1 MSVGD
6 ESGRVRTAQASSAQ
20 VGSAQCRPSTL
31 AGELRVA
38 LGKATRRLKSRRG
51 AADLPDP
58 QFNVLAI
65 ILREGP
71 LTPGA
76 LADAEHVQP
85 PSMTRTVNALVAL
98 GLVAK
103 SEHPTDGR
111 QVVVSLTPAGEAE
124 VRETRRR
131 RDSWLADQL
140 KNLTPDERQTLAQAA
155 VLLRR
160 IAAG

>member
-1 MSVGD
+1 M
-6 ESGRVRTAQASSAQ
+6 TSA
-20 VGSAQCRPSTL
+20 ADL

-38 LGKATRRLKSRRG
+38 LAASTRRIRSRRG

-65 ILREGP
+65 LLREGP

-76 LADAEHVQP
+76 LADVEHVQP
-85 PSMTRTVNALVAL
+85 PSMTRTVNALVQL
-98 GLVAK
+98 GLVQK

-111 QVVVSLTPAGEAE
+111 LVVVSLTTAGEAE

-131 RDSWLADQL
+131 RDAWLAARLDT
-140 KNLTPDERQTLAQAA
+140 LTDDERQVLAQAA
-155 VLLRR
+155 TLLRR
-160 IAAG
+160 VASG

>member
-1 MSVGD
+1 MTSD
-6 ESGRVRTAQASSAQ
+6 SPTE
-20 VGSAQCRPSTL
+20 L

-38 LGKATRRLKSRRG
+38 LAKSSRRIRSRRG
-51 AADLPDP
+51 GADLPDP

-65 ILREGP
+65 LLREGP
-71 LTPGA
+71 LSPGA

-85 PSMTRTVNALVAL
+85 PSMTRTVNALVEL
-98 GLVAK
+98 GFVQK

-111 QVVVSLTPAGEAE
+111 QVVVSLTAPGEAE

-131 RDSWLADQL
+131 RDAWLAAQL
-140 KNLTPDERQTLAQAA
+140 DTLTDDERRTLAQAA

>member
-1 MSVGD
+1 VSVVSQVRGD
-6 ESGRVRTAQASSAQ
+6 S
-20 VGSAQCRPSTL
+20 RPSVL

-38 LGKATRRLKSRRG
+38 LAKSTRRIRSRRG

-65 ILREGP
+65 LLREGP

-76 LADAEHVQP
+76 LADVEHVQP

-98 GLVAK
+98 GFVAK

-111 QVVVSLTPAGEAE
+111 QVVVSLTAAGEAE

-131 RDSWLADQL
+131 RDAWLADRL
-140 KNLTPDERQTLAQAA
+140 RTLTPQERQTLADAA
-155 VLLRR
+155 LLLHR
-160 IAAG
+160 IAGEAGR

>member
-1 MSVGD
+1 MTDLALAV
-6 ESGRVRTAQASSAQ
+6 E
-20 VGSAQCRPSTL
+20 PTL
-31 AGELRVA
+31 ASELRVA
-38 LGKATRRLKSRRG
+38 LAKSTRRIRSRRG

-65 ILREGP
+65 LLREGP
-71 LTPGA
+71 LSPGA

-98 GLVAK
+98 GFVQK

-111 QVVVSLTPAGEAE
+111 QVVVSLTAAGEAE

-131 RDSWLADQL
+131 RDAWLAGQL
-140 KNLTPDERQTLAQAA
+140 ALLTTDERQTLAQAA

>member
-1 MSVGD
+1 MSV
-6 ESGRVRTAQASSAQ
+6 EERLNAAR
-20 VGSAQCRPSTL
+20 CRPSTL

-38 LGKATRRLKSRRG
+38 LAKSTRRIRSRRG

-65 ILREGP
+65 LLREGP

-85 PSMTRTVNALVAL
+85 PSMTRTVNALVDL
-98 GLVAK
+98 GFVRK

-111 QVVVSLTPAGEAE
+111 QVVVSLTELGEAE

-131 RDSWLADQL
+131 RDAWLAEQL
-140 KNLTPDERQTLAQAA
+140 KTLTPEERRTLAQAA

>member
-1 MSVGD
+1 MSV
-6 ESGRVRTAQASSAQ
+6 EE
-20 VGSAQCRPSTL
+20 L

-38 LGKATRRLKSRRG
+38 LAKSSRRIRSRRG

-65 ILREGP
+65 LLREGP

-76 LADAEHVQP
+76 LADTEHVQP
-85 PSMTRTVNALVAL
+85 PSMTRTVNALVEL
-98 GLVAK
+98 GFVRK

-111 QVVVSLTPAGEAE
+111 QVVVSLTEPGEAE

-131 RDSWLADQL
+131 RDAWLADQL
-140 KNLTPDERQTLAQAA
+140 EMLTPEERRTLAQAA

>member
-1 MSVGD
+1 MSV
-6 ESGRVRTAQASSAQ
+6 EE
-20 VGSAQCRPSTL
+20 L

-38 LGKATRRLKSRRG
+38 LAKSSRRIRSRRG

-65 ILREGP
+65 LLREGP
-71 LTPGA
+71 LTPGV
-76 LADAEHVQP
+76 LADTEHVQP
-85 PSMTRTVNALVAL
+85 PSMTRTVNALVEL
-98 GLVAK
+98 GFVRK

-111 QVVVSLTPAGEAE
+111 QVVVSLTEPGEAE

-131 RDSWLADQL
+131 RDAWLADQL
-140 KNLTPDERQTLAQAA
+140 ETLTPEERRTLAQAA

>member
-1 MSVGD
+1 MS
-6 ESGRVRTAQASSAQ
+6 SGTGV
-20 VGSAQCRPSTL
+20 L

-38 LGKATRRLKSRRG
+38 LAKSTRRIRSRRG

-65 ILREGP
+65 LLREGP

-98 GLVAK
+98 GFVRK

-111 QVVVSLTPAGEAE
+111 HVVVSLTEAGEAE

-131 RDSWLADQL
+131 RDAWLAGQL
-140 KNLTPDERQTLAQAA
+140 AQLTPDERQTLAQAA

>member
-1 MSVGD
+1 MSSPT
-6 ESGRVRTAQASSAQ
+6 SGAE
-20 VGSAQCRPSTL
+20 L

-38 LGKATRRLKSRRG
+38 LAKSSRRIRSRRG

-65 ILREGP
+65 LLREGP
-71 LTPGA
+71 LSPGA

-85 PSMTRTVNALVAL
+85 PSMTRTVNALVEL
-98 GLVAK
+98 GFVQK

-111 QVVVSLTPAGEAE
+111 QVVVSLTAQGEAE

-131 RDSWLADQL
+131 RDAWLAAQL
-140 KNLTPDERQTLAQAA
+140 DTLTDDERRTLAQAA

>member
-1 MSVGD
+1 MST
-6 ESGRVRTAQASSAQ
+6 ESAAE
-20 VGSAQCRPSTL
+20 L

-38 LGKATRRLKSRRG
+38 LAKSTRRIRSRRG

-65 ILREGP
+65 LLREGP
-71 LTPGA
+71 LSPGA

-85 PSMTRTVNALVAL
+85 PSMTRTVNALVEL
-98 GLVAK
+98 GFVRK

-111 QVVVSLTPAGEAE
+111 QVVVSLTEQGEAE

-131 RDSWLADQL
+131 RDAWLADQL
-140 KNLTPDERQTLAQAA
+140 AVLTADERATLARAA
-155 VLLRR
+155 ELLRR
-160 IAAG
+160 IAAGAAG

>member
-1 MSVGD
+1 M
-6 ESGRVRTAQASSAQ
+6 TATTAAD
-20 VGSAQCRPSTL
+20 L
-31 AGELRVA
+31 AGDLRVA
-38 LGKATRRLKSRRG
+38 LAKSTRRIRSRRG

-65 ILREGP
+65 LLREGP
-71 LTPGA
+71 LSPGA

-85 PSMTRTVNALVAL
+85 PSMTRTVNALVQL
-98 GLVAK
+98 GFVAK

-111 QVVVSLTPAGEAE
+111 QVVVSLTELGEAE

-131 RDSWLADQL
+131 RDAWLAGRL
-140 KNLTPDERQTLAQAA
+140 ATLTEDERRTLAQAA
-155 VLLRR
+155 DLLRR

>member
-1 MSVGD
+1 MSV
-6 ESGRVRTAQASSAQ
+6 EE
-20 VGSAQCRPSTL
+20 L

-38 LGKATRRLKSRRG
+38 LAKSSRRIRSRRG

-65 ILREGP
+65 LLREGP
-71 LTPGA
+71 LTPGV
-76 LADAEHVQP
+76 LADTEHVQP
-85 PSMTRTVNALVAL
+85 PSMTRTVTALVEL
-98 GLVAK
+98 GFVRK

-111 QVVVSLTPAGEAE
+111 QVVVSLTEPGEAE

-131 RDSWLADQL
+131 RDAWLADQL
-140 KNLTPDERQTLAQAA
+140 ETLTPEERRTLAQAA

>member
-1 MSVGD
+1 MTHDPARDS
-6 ESGRVRTAQASSAQ
+6 E
-20 VGSAQCRPSTL
+20 L
-31 AGELRVA
+31 AADLRRA
-38 LGKATRRLKSRRG
+38 LGSSTRRIRSRRG

-65 ILREGP
+65 LLREGP

-98 GLVAK
+98 GFVAK

-111 QVVVSLTPAGEAE
+111 LVVVSLTPAGEAE

-131 RDSWLADQL
+131 RDAWLAEQL
-140 KNLTPDERQTLAQAA
+140 GTMTADERRTLAEAA

-160 IAAG
+160 IAAGQRGPA

>member
-1 MSVGD
+1 MPAD
-6 ESGRVRTAQASSAQ
+6 APEEPRVPA
-20 VGSAQCRPSTL
+20 AQCRPSTL

-38 LGKATRRLKSRRG
+38 LAKSTRRIRSRRG

-65 ILREGP
+65 LLREGP

-76 LADAEHVQP
+76 LAEAEHVQP
-85 PSMTRTVNALVAL
+85 PSMTRTVNALVGL
-98 GLVAK
+98 GFVAK

-111 QVVVSLTPAGEAE
+111 QVVVSLTDAGEAE

-131 RDSWLADQL
+131 RDAWLADQL
-140 KNLTPDERQTLAQAA
+140 KTLTPDERRTLAQAA

>member
-1 MSVGD
+1 
-6 ESGRVRTAQASSAQ
+6 
-20 VGSAQCRPSTL
+20 
-31 AGELRVA
+31 VA
-38 LGKATRRLKSRRG
+38 LATRSRRIRSRRG
-51 AADLPDP
+51 SADRPDP

-65 ILREGP
+65 LLREGP
-71 LTPGA
+71 LSPGA

-85 PSMTRTVNALVAL
+85 PSMTRTVNALVEL
-98 GLVAK
+98 GFVQK

-111 QVVVSLTPAGEAE
+111 QVVVSLTAAGEAE

-131 RDSWLADQL
+131 RDAWLAAQL
-140 KNLTPDERQTLAQAA
+140 DTLTEDERRTLAQAA

>member
-1 MSVGD
+1 MSD
-6 ESGRVRTAQASSAQ
+6 TSA
-20 VGSAQCRPSTL
+20 L

-38 LGKATRRLKSRRG
+38 LAKSTRRIRSRRG

-65 ILREGP
+65 LLREGP
-71 LTPGA
+71 LSPGA
-76 LADAEHVQP
+76 LAEAEHVQP
-85 PSMTRTVNALVAL
+85 PTMTRTVNALVEL
-98 GLVAK
+98 GFVQK

-111 QVVVSLTPAGEAE
+111 QVVVSLTATGEAE

-131 RDSWLADQL
+131 RDAWLADQL
-140 KNLTPDERQTLAQAA
+140 QVLTDDDRRTLAQAA
-155 VLLRR
+155 ELLRR